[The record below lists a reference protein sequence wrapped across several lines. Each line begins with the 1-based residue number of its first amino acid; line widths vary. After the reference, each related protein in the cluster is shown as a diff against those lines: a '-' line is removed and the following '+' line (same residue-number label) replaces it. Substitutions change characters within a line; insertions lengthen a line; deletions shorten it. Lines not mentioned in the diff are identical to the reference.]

1 MYKRALNCFLLVMFT
16 GAFLSAENSYCK
28 AMCTYSCKNFY
39 QKEGVSAQT
48 DPAAIDLCV
57 KSCMDKKC
65 LDD

>member
-1 MYKRALNCFLLVMFT
+1 MCKRALYCFLLTMLT
-16 GAFLSAENSYCK
+16 GTLLKAENSYCK

-39 QKEGVSAQT
+39 NKEDVTSKT
-48 DPAAIDLCV
+48 DPAAINLCV